1 MKKGKGL
8 CELPSGGGG
17 GGGGGFLVGCG
28 GIWFV
33 PSVDEQAK
41 VLVNDDKNLQIYC

>member
-17 GGGGGFLVGCG
+17 GEGGGSLVGCG
-28 GIWFV
+28 GIWV
-33 PSVDEQAK
+33 VQSVDEQAK
-41 VLVNDDKNLQIYC
+41 VLVKYDRNLQNYC